1 MASLVRWD
9 PLQDLVAIQR
19 DVGRMFN
26 DLGGWTMPLPRR
38 RMEGET
44 LMLTP
49 TVDVLRKGED
59 MVVRAELPGVKP
71 EELDISVTEN
81 MLTIKG
87 ERHEEHEAKEED
99 YYVRES
105 SFGTFERTL
114 RLPEG
119 AEIDHIKAEFTD
131 GILEIT
137 VPKAAHKEEPTTH
150 HVEISAHPE
159 AEPTPHH

>member
-9 PLQDLVAIQR
+9 PLRDLVAIQR

-26 DLGGWTMPLPRR
+26 DLGGWTMPVARR
-38 RMEGET
+38 GMAGEM

-59 MVVRAELPGVKP
+59 LLIRAELPGVKP

-87 ERHEEHEAKEED
+87 ERHEEHETEEED

-105 SFGTFERTL
+105 SYGTFERSL

-119 AEIDHIKAEFTD
+119 AETDHIKAEFKD

-137 VPKAAHKEEPTTH
+137 VPKAAHEEEPKTRH
-150 HVEISAHPE
+150 IEVAAHPSE
-159 AEPTPHH
+159 EVPQQH